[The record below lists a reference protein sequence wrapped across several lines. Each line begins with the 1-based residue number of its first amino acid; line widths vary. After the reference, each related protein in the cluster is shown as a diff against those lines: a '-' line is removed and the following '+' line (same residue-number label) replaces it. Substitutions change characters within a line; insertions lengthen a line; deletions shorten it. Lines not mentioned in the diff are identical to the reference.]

1 MRRREFIAGLG
12 GAAAWPMVARAQRD
26 IVSAVGVLNGQSPK
40 TYRQLAT
47 QITDGLSEAGFVEG
61 KNVSIEYRWAEG
73 IYDRLPSLAA
83 DLVNRQVAVIVAG
96 GAPGSR
102 AVVAAQAAT
111 RTIPIVFTSGDDPV
125 ASGLV
130 PQLNRPGGNTTGV
143 TFFAAELG
151 QKRLEL
157 LLQLVPSAVTVALL
171 VNPENSH
178 YQSYI
183 SDMQTAARAFGRHL
197 VVAAVSTEAQ
207 FKSAFDDMTRQ
218 SADALVISAEAFLYT
233 QRNQIAALAERAKI
247 PSIAEAREFVVA
259 GGLMSYGPSLA
270 DAYRQAGAYA
280 GKVLQGAD
288 PGDLPIL
295 RATKFELVINLKT
308 AKTLAV
314 EIPPTLLAR
323 ADEVVE

>member
-12 GAAAWPMVARAQRD
+12 GVAAWPLAARAQQD
-26 IVSAVGVLNGQSPK
+26 GIPAVGVLNGQSSK
-40 TYRQLAT
+40 TYRQLAA
-47 QITDGLSEAGFVEG
+47 QIIDGLSEAGFMER

-73 IYDRLPSLAA
+73 IYGRLSSLAA

-102 AVVAAQAAT
+102 AVLAAQEAT

-157 LLQLVPSAVTVALL
+157 LLQLVPSAATVALL

-178 YQSYI
+178 YKSYI
-183 SDMQTAARAFGRHL
+183 SDMQTAARLSGRRL
-197 VVAAVSTEAQ
+197 VVATVSTESQ
-207 FKSAFDDMTRQ
+207 FKSAFNDMARQ

-233 QRNQIAALAERAKI
+233 QRNQIAALAERAKM

-270 DAYRQAGAYA
+270 DAYHQAGAYA
-280 GKVLQGAD
+280 GKMLQGAN
-288 PGDLPIL
+288 PGDLPVL
-295 RATKFELVINLKT
+295 RATKFDLVINLRT
-308 AKTLAV
+308 AKTLAI
-314 EIPPTLLAR
+314 ETPPTLLAR
-323 ADEVVE
+323 ADEVIE